1 METGRGKRGRLWK
14 LKLMFLGAGLVY
26 AGSLLTVQAS
36 EWIVRHRAERL
47 LQDFRTLR
55 AGKSTFAE
63 VQSVRSRWPSETYD
77 GPCNATHCDLVV
89 EFHDW
94 TSGLL
99 LKISYFGET
108 TQYLSRTAAILF
120 RDHQPLVTWDA
131 SVRNGLLERSLFRI
145 ETKVPKGY
153 GPGWEGAGP
162 EPQGYVEYRTGDY
175 AVVAHTSSVI
185 GPLTFPVDS
194 TQASHPA
201 YIMSPP
207 GGCEGCM
214 GFLTEFTL
222 NASEPDVNWLTA
234 FDLSCMT
241 RWSTCAEAGELL
253 PQAWARYKV
262 ERIPWP
268 PPVTP

>member
-1 METGRGKRGRLWK
+1 MVSPIYFIGLRK
-14 LKLMFLGAGLVY
+14 LIKA
-26 AGSLLTVQAS
+26 QA
-36 EWIVRHRAERL
+36 
-47 LQDFRTLR
+47 Q
-55 AGKSTFAE
+55 
-63 VQSVRSRWPSETYD
+63 
-77 GPCNATHCDLVV
+77 ATHCRNLWS

-94 TSGLL
+94 TSRLL
-99 LKISYFGET
+99 LKIPYFGET
-108 TQYLSRTAAILF
+108 TQYLSRIAAILF
-120 RDHQPLVTWDA
+120 RDHQPRVTWDA
-131 SVRNGLLERSLFRI
+131 SVRNGLLERSLFRV
-145 ETKVPKGY
+145 ETNVPKGY

-175 AVVAHTSSVI
+175 AVVAHLIGSVVI
-185 GPLTFPVDS
+185 GPLIRFPWWS

-214 GFLTEFTL
+214 GLLTEFTL
-222 NASEPDVNWLTA
+222 KASEPDVNWLTA
-234 FDLSCMT
+234 FDLSCIT
-241 RWSTCAEAGELL
+241 RWSTCTEAGELL